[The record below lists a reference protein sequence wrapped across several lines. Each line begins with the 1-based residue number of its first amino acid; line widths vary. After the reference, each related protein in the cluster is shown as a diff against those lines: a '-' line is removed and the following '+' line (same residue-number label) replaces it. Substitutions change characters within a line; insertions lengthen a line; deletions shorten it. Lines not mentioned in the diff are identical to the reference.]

1 MRFLRQLSLQY
12 RIAGG
17 VLLGL
22 VILFSFFGFLAVRT
36 INQSKDVALEE
47 RLRLAETTAQSV
59 DALLEH
65 TTRQLEAAAALPT
78 ADASRSEQEQ
88 MEAVYEVL
96 GTFQVLVRLDGDGEV
111 MWAVPSALESQG
123 WALANEPRLLRAIQS
138 DQTSV
143 LQLTSSDDAHPPV
156 AVIVAPMHDGDGIL
170 DGFLA
175 GELHLSHA
183 GLDLVPLPEQE
194 KTVHAE
200 VIDGRGYIIAHSG
213 EDIYEPEEHAE
224 ILTDFIA
231 KGESGTTIHH
241 VGGGLDHVVAY
252 YPLQTLPG
260 GVVVEQIE
268 DEALALPQDMQ
279 RTMLIYGL
287 GALVVASGAAWFHAH
302 TVVRP
307 IRQLTGDAA
316 RMASGDLEKPIA
328 ATREDEIGALARR
341 FDEMRV
347 KLRASLEER
356 TRWAEELEDRVR
368 ERTREVEERNRE
380 LEALNRVRRQLLART
395 ISAQEEERK
404 RLARELHDDSAQTL
418 TALLM
423 TLKTAEDALASS
435 PHDAQRGLAKG
446 RSQVDMALREI
457 RKAIMDLRPTALDDL
472 GLASAARWYAD
483 ETLSPLGVKV
493 SVEISG
499 DEVRATGTAA
509 TAIFRIVQEA
519 VSNIAKHAQAK
530 NARVSLEFR
539 KSEVLVLVEDDGQG
553 FDPDSLKL
561 PQDSGRGL
569 GLLGMRERAELFG
582 GTVEIESSPG
592 QGARIRVRVP
602 LE

>member
-22 VILFSFFGFLAVRT
+22 VFLFSFFGFLAVRT

-65 TTRQLEAAAALPT
+65 TTRQLEAAAALPRP
-78 ADASRSEQEQ
+78 DSGRSEQEQ
-88 MEAVYEVL
+88 IEAVYEVL
-96 GTFQVLVRLDGDGEV
+96 GTFQELVRLDADGEY
-111 MWAVPSALESQG
+111 MWAVPSVQEPNG
-123 WALANEPRLLRAIQS
+123 WRAFANQPQLRQAIQS
-138 DQTSV
+138 GQTSV
-143 LQLTSSDDAHPPV
+143 MQLAPSGDTHPPI
-156 AVIVAPMHDGDGIL
+156 AIIIAPMHDGQGTP

-194 KTVHAE
+194 KTVHSE
-200 VIDGRGYIIAHSG
+200 IIDGRGYIIAHSG
-213 EDIYEPEEHAE
+213 EEIYEPDEHAD

-231 KGESGTTIHH
+231 MGESGTTIHH
-241 VGGGLDHVVAY
+241 VGGGRDHVVAY
-252 YPLQTLPG
+252 YPLEMLPG

-307 IRQLTGDAA
+307 IRQLTSDAA
-316 RMASGDLEKPIA
+316 RMASGDLEQPIT
-328 ATREDEIGALARR
+328 ATREDEIGSLARR

-347 KLRASLEER
+347 KLRASLKESAR
-356 TRWAEELEDRVR
+356 GAEELEDRVR
-368 ERTREVEERNRE
+368 ERTKEVEERNRE
-380 LEALNRVRRQLLART
+380 LEELNRVRRQLLART

-423 TLKTAEDALASS
+423 TLKTAEDALPSS
-435 PHDAQRGLAKG
+435 PRDAQQGLAKG
-446 RSQVDMALREI
+446 RSQVDMALR
-457 RKAIMDLRPTALDDL
+457 
-472 GLASAARWYAD
+472 
-483 ETLSPLGVKV
+483 
-493 SVEISG
+493 
-499 DEVRATGTAA
+499 
-509 TAIFRIVQEA
+509 
-519 VSNIAKHAQAK
+519 
-530 NARVSLEFR
+530 
-539 KSEVLVLVEDDGQG
+539 
-553 FDPDSLKL
+553 
-561 PQDSGRGL
+561 
-569 GLLGMRERAELFG
+569 
-582 GTVEIESSPG
+582 
-592 QGARIRVRVP
+592 
-602 LE
+602 

>member
-22 VILFSFFGFLAVRT
+22 VLLFSFFGYLAIRT

-65 TTRQLEAAAALPT
+65 TTRQLEAAAALPRPG
-78 ADASRSEQEQ
+78 SGRSEQEQ

-96 GTFQVLVRLDGDGEV
+96 GTFQELVRLDADGEV
-111 MWAVPSALESQG
+111 MWAVPSVPGLEG
-123 WALANEPRLLRAIQS
+123 WDFANEPQLRQAIQS
-138 DQTSV
+138 GQTSV
-143 LQLTSSDDAHPPV
+143 LQLTPSGDTHPPI
-156 AVIVAPMHDGDGIL
+156 AIVIAPMHDGQGTL

-194 KTVHAE
+194 KTVHTE
-200 VIDGRGYIIAHSG
+200 IIDGRGYIIAHSG
-213 EDIYEPEEHAE
+213 EDIYEPDEHAD

-241 VGGGLDHVVAY
+241 VGGGRDHIVAY
-252 YPLQTLPG
+252 YPLEMLPG

-307 IRQLTGDAA
+307 IRQLTSDAA
-316 RMASGDLEKPIA
+316 RMASGDLDKPIT
-328 ATREDEIGALARR
+328 ATREDEIGSLARR

-347 KLRASLEER
+347 KLRASLEESA
-356 TRWAEELEDRVR
+356 RWAEELEDRVR
-368 ERTREVEERNRE
+368 ERTKEVEERNRE
-380 LEALNRVRRQLLART
+380 LEELNRVRRQLLART

-423 TLKTAEDALASS
+423 TLKTAEDALPSS
-435 PHDAQRGLAKG
+435 PRDAQRGLAKG

-457 RKAIMDLRPTALDDL
+457 RQAILDLRPSALDDL
-472 GLASAARWYAD
+472 GLASAVRWHA
-483 ETLSPLGVKV
+483 EENLRPLGVKV
-493 SVEISG
+493 RLEISG
-499 DEVRATGTAA
+499 DEGPTTATAA

-519 VSNIAKHAQAK
+519 VSNIAKHSQAK
-530 NARVSLEFR
+530 NVKITLEFR
-539 KSEVLVLVEDDGQG
+539 ESEVRVLVDDDGCG
-553 FDPDSLKL
+553 FDPDGLKQ

-592 QGARIRVRVP
+592 QGTRIRVRVP
-602 LE
+602 IG

>member
-22 VILFSFFGFLAVRT
+22 VLLFSLFGFLAVRT
-36 INQSKDVALEE
+36 INESKDVALEE

-59 DALLEH
+59 DALLKH
-65 TTRQLEAAAALPT
+65 TTRQLEAAADLLALGPGQ
-78 ADASRSEQEQ
+78 SQREQ
-88 MEAVYEVL
+88 MEAVYHVV
-96 GTFQVLVRLDGDGEV
+96 GTFEKVVRLDADGEEL
-111 MWAVPSALESQG
+111 WAVPSAPEPEG
-123 WALANEPRLLRAIQS
+123 WALVDEPQLRQALQR
-138 DQTSV
+138 DETSV
-143 LQLTSSDDAHPPV
+143 LQLTPSGDTHPPV
-156 AVIVAPMHDGDGIL
+156 AVIVAPMHDSEGAL

-183 GLDLVPLPEQE
+183 GIDLVPLPEHE
-194 KTVHAE
+194 RTVRAE
-200 VIDGRGYIIAHSG
+200 IVDTRGYIIAHSG
-213 EDIYEPEEHAE
+213 EEIYEPDEHAAV
-224 ILTDFIA
+224 LADFIA
-231 KGESGTTIHH
+231 RGESGTTVHR
-241 VGGGLDHVVAY
+241 VEGGPDHVVAY
-252 YPLQTLPG
+252 HPLEGFPG

-268 DEALALPQDMQ
+268 DEALAVPRNLQ

-316 RMASGDLEKPIA
+316 RMTSGDLESPIA
-328 ATREDEIGALARR
+328 VTRQDEIGALADS
-341 FDEMRV
+341 FDEMRI
-347 KLRASLEER
+347 KLKASLEESAG
-356 TRWAEELEDRVR
+356 WARELEGRVR

-380 LEALNRVRRQLLART
+380 LEALNRVRRQLLAKT

-404 RLARELHDDSAQTL
+404 RLARELHDESAQTL

-435 PHDAQRGLAKG
+435 PQQAGKALAKG
-446 RSQVDMALREI
+446 RSQTEIALREI

-483 ETLSPLGVKV
+483 ETLRPLGVKV
-493 SVEISG
+493 SLEVSG
-499 DEVRATGTAA
+499 DEARATGPAA

-530 NARVSLEFR
+530 NARVGLEFR
-539 KSEVLVLVEDDGQG
+539 QSEVLVLVEDDGQG
-553 FDPDSLKL
+553 FDPNSLKL
-561 PQDSGRGL
+561 PHDSGRGL

-582 GTVEIESSPG
+582 GNVEIESSPG
-592 QGARIRVRVP
+592 QGTRIRVRVP
-602 LE
+602 VE